1 MFNPGA
7 CHPASPHNIIFIMD
21 ATNFIKSNSRKVSE
35 VVESCF
41 AEYCDI
47 PKAQVHLLRIKAAA
61 DTIDDALQNLGAI
74 SQMAADTVGS

>member
-1 MFNPGA
+1 
-7 CHPASPHNIIFIMD
+7 MD
-21 ATNFIKSNSRKVSE
+21 ATNFIKSNRRKVRE

-61 DTIDDALQNLGAI
+61 DTIDDVLQNLGAL
-74 SQMAADTVGS
+74 SQMARDTSGS

>member
-1 MFNPGA
+1 
-7 CHPASPHNIIFIMD
+7 MD
-21 ATNFIKSNSRKVSE
+21 ATSFINNNSHKVRE

-61 DTIDDALQNLGAI
+61 DTIDDALQNLGAL
-74 SQMAADTVGS
+74 SQMAVLTPES

>member
-1 MFNPGA
+1 
-7 CHPASPHNIIFIMD
+7 MD
-21 ATNFIKSNSRKVSE
+21 ATSFINNNSRKVRE

-74 SQMAADTVGS
+74 SQMAVLTPES